1 MATKKGQTSGKPV
14 KKTECPVSRAQF
26 KAKARPV
33 TVVING
39 QTFGANPKR
48 DLDSGSLGYF
58 LNDKITV
65 EIDGVPV
72 KLQIGLNLTVIGSK
86 ELPADEAAAA

>member
-1 MATKKGQTSGKPV
+1 MATKKTPAAGKSV
-14 KKTECPVSRAQF
+14 KKTECPISRATF

-39 QTFGANPKR
+39 QTFGAYPKR

-58 LNDKITV
+58 LNDKITIEV
-65 EIDGVPV
+65 DGVPV
-72 KLQIGLNLTVIGSK
+72 KVQIGLNLTVIGSK